1 MIGLID
7 HVKQDFNYHFSQ
19 DGDKFDVTE
28 DEFNEFCEG
37 NDEILLEVLSEH
49 DVAGK
54 EGGGDLNPVLLHP
67 SLQSAIKYEN
77 TYRTEP
83 TTKFYPDKVSQ
94 VIRTRLEQSLG
105 EVTYD
110 QQVGGYWVLLCYILC
125 KY

>member
-1 MIGLID
+1 MSNFNIK
-7 HVKQDFNYHFSQ
+7 KQDFNYHFSQ

-54 EGGGDLNPVLLHP
+54 EGGGDLNPALLHP
-67 SLQSAIKYEN
+67 SLQSAIRYEN

>member
-1 MIGLID
+1 MSNFTIK
-7 HVKQDFNYHFSQ
+7 KQDYNYHFSQ

-54 EGGGDLNPVLLHP
+54 EGGGDLNPALLHP
-67 SLQSAIKYEN
+67 SLQFAIRYEN

-110 QQVGGYWVLLCYILC
+110 QQVGGTGYCYATSFVNIN
-125 KY
+125 

>member
-1 MIGLID
+1 MSNFNIK
-7 HVKQDFNYHFSQ
+7 KQDFNYHFSQ

-54 EGGGDLNPVLLHP
+54 EGGGDLNPALLHP
-67 SLQSAIKYEN
+67 SLQSAIRYEN

-94 VIRTRLEQSLG
+94 VIRTHLEQSLG

>member
-1 MIGLID
+1 MSNFNIK
-7 HVKQDFNYHFSQ
+7 KQDFNYHFSQ

-54 EGGGDLNPVLLHP
+54 EGGGDLNPALLHP
-67 SLQSAIKYEN
+67 SLQSAIRYEN

-110 QQVGGYWVLLCYILC
+110 QQVGGTGYNILC